1 MSKEKGRVLPMNTV
15 MDYIRRVTDICELHR
30 EGEKP
35 LFLVAGPVNAGKST
49 LVNSLLGQRVCPDDA
64 APSSLYPVHLGFSR
78 EFSAFKQVKGRS
90 VRLGDRDLRSVLKNR
105 RMSAAPDKVEI
116 FLPSDIL
123 SWCSL
128 VDTPGVG
135 LGGETD
141 RLVREYMS
149 RADGIIFLFHQRG
162 IDEATHRFLAGI
174 GSAGIKGWISFWINA
189 NLGLIDGTSLTE
201 TKQAIRSIFPGMSDV
216 FAINTADRPSTGL
229 VSLFLRVKAMGF
241 FVRQIEDKLTRADRT
256 IPGMIERASL
266 QAENEI
272 FLIRLWDVVEKADTI
287 NSARQALRELP
298 LIYGNMVNMLGA
310 SSSHLITGSVVVPP
324 HKKYGRAGRRPGE
337 VIMSLLEEISSNS
350 SLSRH
355 DRRGILKKAAAIQ
368 AEKFRVMVV
377 GPFSTGKTT
386 FLNALLGETLLP
398 AEDRATT
405 SCPVILRHGL
415 EKAAEVEYLYQAE
428 FFPTICQGGKY
439 SLDYREIKSLSAILE
454 NTSLRDQITGA
465 EVCAE
470 GLCRRVTL
478 SQLAGEL
485 DEMCAVY
492 SRAALPPAQEKTR
505 RIPLFSKK
513 IPARSLPAPPIA
525 SVKITLGK
533 RDRRLYHLD
542 DSFQRMDFYRAISP
556 PGSLLAERVVISHPS
571 ENLSFADFTDTPGLD
586 SLHRR
591 HYERASSVLA
601 SGSLALFF
609 LHGKHVLNG
618 SIPEQISAIREMG
631 LDIPAFYVINFADT
645 LSDLEKEKVLIHIRQ
660 KLGQESNGLVPYPR
674 VYAISSL
681 NALQRGD
688 DGFERLLRQLRK
700 KAEDTETGKTARTAA
715 ELRGW
720 LSGIANGTE
729 GRPGLP
735 QKTRQKALYYLGEL
749 ERFARK
755 FLGSGVI

>member
-1 MSKEKGRVLPMNTV
+1 

-30 EGEKP
+30 GGEKP

-64 APSSLYPVHLGFSR
+64 APSSLYPVHLGFSK
-78 EFSAFKQVKGRS
+78 EFSAVNQVKGRS
-90 VRLGDRDLRSVLKNR
+90 VRLGDRDLRNILKNR

-123 SWCSL
+123 RWCCL

-162 IDEATHRFLAGI
+162 IDKAAHSFLAGL
-174 GSAGIKGWISFWINA
+174 GAAGIKGWISFWINA

-201 TKQAIRSIFPGMSDV
+201 TKQAIRSIFPGKSDV
-216 FAINTADRPSTGL
+216 YAINTADRSSTSP
-229 VSLFLRVKAMGF
+229 VSLFLRVKAMEF
-241 FVRQIEDKLTRADRT
+241 FVREIEEKLSRADRI
-256 IPGMIERASL
+256 IPGMIEKASR
-266 QAENEI
+266 QAENEM
-272 FLIRLWDVVEKADTI
+272 FLIRLWDAVEKAGTI
-287 NSARQALRELP
+287 NSARQALRDLP
-298 LIYGNMVNMLGA
+298 LIYGNMVNMLEA
-310 SSSHLITGSVVVPP
+310 NSSRLITGPVVVTP

-337 VIMSLLEEISSNS
+337 VIMSLLAEISSNS
-350 SLSRH
+350 CLSRY
-355 DRRGILKKAAAIQ
+355 DRRGILKKAAEIQ

-405 SCPVILRHGL
+405 SCPVVLRHGP
-415 EKAAEVEYLYQAE
+415 EKAAEVEQLYKAE
-428 FFPTICQGGKY
+428 FFPAICQGGKH
-439 SLDYREIKSLSAILE
+439 SLDYRELKSLKGILE
-454 NTSLRDQITGA
+454 NTSLREQITGA
-465 EVCAE
+465 EVCAG
-470 GLCRRVTL
+470 GLCRKVTL
-478 SQLAGEL
+478 SQLAGAL

-492 SRAALPPAQEKTR
+492 SRAALPTAPGKTR

-513 IPARSLPAPPIA
+513 IPAGSLPAPPIT

-533 RDRRLYHLD
+533 RDRLLYHLD
-542 DSFQRMDFYRAISP
+542 DSFQRVAFYRAISP
-556 PGSLLAERVVISHPS
+556 PGSLLAGRVVVSHPS

-586 SLHRR
+586 SLHKR
-591 HYERASSVLA
+591 HSERAASVLA

-609 LHGKHVLNG
+609 LHAKHVLNG
-618 SIPEQISAIREMG
+618 SIPEQVSAIREMG
-631 LDIPAFYVINFADT
+631 LDIPVFYVINFADT
-645 LSDLEKEKVLIHIRQ
+645 LSDLEREKVLIHIRQ
-660 KLGQESNGLVPYPR
+660 RLGQESNGLVPYPR
-674 VYAISSL
+674 VYAISAL
-681 NALQRGD
+681 NALHRGD

-700 KAEDTETGKTARTAA
+700 KAEDIETGKTARTAE

-720 LSGIANGTE
+720 LSGIASGTE
-729 GRPGLP
+729 SRPGLP
-735 QKTRQKALYYLGEL
+735 QKTRQEALYYLGEL
-749 ERFARK
+749 ERLFRK
-755 FLGSGVI
+755 FPGSGVI